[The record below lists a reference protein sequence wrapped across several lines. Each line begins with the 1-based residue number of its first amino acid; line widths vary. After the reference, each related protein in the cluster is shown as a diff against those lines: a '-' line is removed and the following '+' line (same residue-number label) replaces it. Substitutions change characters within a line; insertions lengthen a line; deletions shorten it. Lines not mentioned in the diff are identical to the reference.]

1 MKVYAFRK
9 ILLLRPDV
17 LGIAAGFLGA
27 IFVFLITLVG
37 IASGQRGVWIDLF
50 EALFFGYGL
59 WLGGLIAGI
68 LWGFLY
74 GYALGF
80 GIAYFYVFL
89 VKRKIDCEKKPLI
102 DLDFE
107 AGPVSIIQEGEG
119 ANPYTLAIVANP
131 VIYIPAENRFEED
144 PAIRDEALFAKAALR
159 CLKSIAE
166 NDLLRLPEIS
176 SRLKIVA
183 VYDKSFEVTD
193 THALCEA
200 FERVTNVVA
209 PREDLNRVD
218 SYLKARGVTAD
229 VIFLISGSEELT
241 RSSARFSEEAQ
252 DNLSGKEFQL
262 VGLSAASPVVRR
274 HPLRANLPGVA
285 AISAWDDRLRTP
297 MHEFAHAMSSVHN
310 GPILDEYVDEILS
323 GLEFAVNK
331 LSRGDETNPVP
342 TLFAKYGLTG
352 EELTPYYSDRHR
364 RDKEANWTS
373 YVPEK
378 RSPHVSCTMDLAYYD
393 YEFDRLIFDFMYDR
407 IMAKMER
414 SAASTDRP

>member
-1 MKVYAFRK
+1 MRVFAFRK
-9 ILLLRPDV
+9 IMLLRPDV

-27 IFVFLITLVG
+27 SFVFLITLVG
-37 IASGQRGVWIDLF
+37 IASGQRGAFIDLF
-50 EALFFGYGL
+50 EVLFIGYGTGS
-59 WLGGLIAGI
+59 GGLIAGI

-107 AGPVSIIQEGEG
+107 AGPVSIIQEGAG

-144 PAIRDEALFAKAALR
+144 PAICDEALFTKAALR

-183 VYDKSFEVTD
+183 VYDKNFEAND

-200 FERVTNVVA
+200 FERITNVIA

-218 SYLKARGVTAD
+218 SYLKHRGVTAD

-252 DNLSGKEFQL
+252 DNVSGKEFRL
-262 VGLSAASPVVRR
+262 IGHSPTSTVVRR
-274 HPLRANLPGVA
+274 HPLTANLPGVA
-285 AISAWDDRLRTP
+285 AISAWDDRLKTP
-297 MHEFAHAMSSVHN
+297 MHEFAHAMSSVQN
-310 GPILDEYVDEILS
+310 GAILDEYDDRIFS
-323 GLEFAVNK
+323 SLEFAVNK
-331 LSRGDETNPVP
+331 SSRGSATDPVP
-342 TLFAKYGLTG
+342 ALFAKYGLTG
-352 EELTPYYSDRHR
+352 EEPTPYYSDRQR
-364 RDKEANWTS
+364 RDKAADWTS
-373 YVPEK
+373 FVPEK

-393 YEFDRLIFDFMYDR
+393 DEFDRLIFDFMYDR

-414 SAASTDRP
+414 STA

>member
-1 MKVYAFRK
+1 MRVFAFRK
-9 ILLLRPDV
+9 IMLLRPDV
-17 LGIAAGFLGA
+17 LGIAMGFLGE
-27 IFVFLITLVG
+27 IFVFIITLAG
-37 IASGQRGVWIDLF
+37 ITSGQRGAFIDLF
-50 EALFFGYGL
+50 EVLFIGYRVGL
-59 WLGGLIAGI
+59 AGLIAGI

-107 AGPVSIIQEGEG
+107 AGPVSIIQEGAG

-144 PAIRDEALFAKAALR
+144 PAIRDEALFTKAALR

-183 VYDKSFEVTD
+183 VYDKNIAEND

-200 FERVTNVVA
+200 FERITNVIA

-218 SYLKARGVTAD
+218 SYLKDRGVTAD
-229 VIFLISGSEELT
+229 VVFVISGSEELT
-241 RSSARFSEEAQ
+241 RSSARFSEEAP

-262 VGLSAASPVVRR
+262 SGHFAASPMLRR
-274 HPLRANLPGVA
+274 HPLTANLPGVA
-285 AISAWDDRLRTP
+285 AISAWDDRLKTP
-297 MHEFAHAMSSVHN
+297 MHEFAHAMSSVQN
-310 GPILDEYVDEILS
+310 GAILDEYDDRIFS
-323 GLEFAVNK
+323 SLEFAVNK
-331 LSRGDETNPVP
+331 SSRGSATDPVP
-342 TLFAKYGLTG
+342 ALFAKYGLTG
-352 EELTPYYSDRHR
+352 EEPTPYYSDRQR

-393 YEFDRLIFDFMYDR
+393 DEFDRLIFDFMYDR

-414 SAASTDRP
+414 STA

>member
-1 MKVYAFRK
+1 MKVFAFRK
-9 ILLLRPDV
+9 IMLLRPDV

-27 IFVFLITLVG
+27 IFVFIITLAE
-37 IASGQRGVWIDLF
+37 ITSGQRGAFIDLF
-50 EALFFGYGL
+50 EVLFIGYRVGL
-59 WLGGLIAGI
+59 AGLIAGI

-107 AGPVSIIQEGEG
+107 AGPVSIIQEGAG

-144 PAIRDEALFAKAALR
+144 PAIRDEALFTKAALR

-183 VYDKSFEVTD
+183 VYDKNFAEND

-200 FERVTNVVA
+200 FERITNVIA

-218 SYLKARGVTAD
+218 SYLKDRGVTAD
-229 VIFLISGSEELT
+229 VVFLISGSEEFT
-241 RSSARFSEEAQ
+241 RSSARFSEEAP

-262 VGLSAASPVVRR
+262 AGHFAASPMLRR
-274 HPLRANLPGVA
+274 HPQTANLPGVA
-285 AISAWDDRLRTP
+285 AISAWDDRLKTP
-297 MHEFAHAMSSVHN
+297 MHEFAHAMSSVQN
-310 GPILDEYVDEILS
+310 GPILDEYDDRIFS
-323 GLEFAVNK
+323 SLEFAVNK
-331 LSRGDETNPVP
+331 SSRGSATDPVP
-342 TLFAKYGLTG
+342 ALFAKYGLTG
-352 EELTPYYSDRHR
+352 EEPTPYYSDRHR

-393 YEFDRLIFDFMYDR
+393 DEFDRLIFDFMYDR

-414 SAASTDRP
+414 STA

>member
-1 MKVYAFRK
+1 MKVFAFRK
-9 ILLLRPDV
+9 IMLLRPDV
-17 LGIAAGFLGA
+17 LGIAMGFLGA
-27 IFVFLITLVG
+27 IFVFIITLVG
-37 IASGQRGVWIDLF
+37 ITSGQRGAFIDLF
-50 EALFFGYGL
+50 EVLFIGYRVGL
-59 WLGGLIAGI
+59 AGLIAGI

-89 VKRKIDCEKKPLI
+89 VKKRVEKEAENTPPLI
-102 DLDFE
+102 GFDFQ
-107 AGPVSIIQEGEG
+107 AGPVFVIQEGAG

-131 VIYIPAENRFEED
+131 VIYIPAENRFEKD
-144 PAIRDEALFAKAALR
+144 PAIRDEALFTKAALR

-183 VYDKSFEVTD
+183 VYDKNIAEND

-200 FERVTNVVA
+200 FERITNVIA

-218 SYLKARGVTAD
+218 SYLKDRGVTAD
-229 VIFLISGSEELT
+229 VVFVISGSEELT
-241 RSSARFSEEAQ
+241 RSSARFSEEAP

-262 VGLSAASPVVRR
+262 SGRR
-274 HPLRANLPGVA
+274 HPLTANLPGVA
-285 AISAWDDRLRTP
+285 AISAWDDRLKTP
-297 MHEFAHAMSSVHN
+297 MHEFAHAMSSVQN
-310 GPILDEYVDEILS
+310 GAILDEYDDRIFS
-323 GLEFAVNK
+323 SLEFAVNK
-331 LSRGDETNPVP
+331 SSRGSATDPVP
-342 TLFAKYGLTG
+342 ALFAKYGLTG
-352 EELTPYYSDRHR
+352 EEPTPYYSDRQR

-393 YEFDRLIFDFMYDR
+393 DEFDRLIFDFMYDR
-407 IMAKMER
+407 IMAKMGR
-414 SAASTDRP
+414 STA